1 MQLQNESLCCWML
14 IQSIFHHFKPIIET
28 SVALFL
34 ITLNIVFE
42 LIWVNDSLTQ
52 EEGWLK
58 MVLINVS
65 SLTSVLPA
73 HFQTII
79 KPRYFFFFK
88 FPRISHVQHW
98 FINRAPLNSLM
109 HTLDLWFC
117 LKQAHCLTMTFF
129 SNLYLRTANPVAFSL
144 YRFLLLLL
152 QSQECLSLCV
162 LLLHLLGNCLK
173 FLRVQ
178 VSIQRAD
185 LHTQK

>member
-73 HFQTII
+73 HF
-79 KPRYFFFFK
+79 
-88 FPRISHVQHW
+88 
-98 FINRAPLNSLM
+98 
-109 HTLDLWFC
+109 
-117 LKQAHCLTMTFF
+117 
-129 SNLYLRTANPVAFSL
+129 
-144 YRFLLLLL
+144 
-152 QSQECLSLCV
+152 
-162 LLLHLLGNCLK
+162 
-173 FLRVQ
+173 
-178 VSIQRAD
+178 
-185 LHTQK
+185 